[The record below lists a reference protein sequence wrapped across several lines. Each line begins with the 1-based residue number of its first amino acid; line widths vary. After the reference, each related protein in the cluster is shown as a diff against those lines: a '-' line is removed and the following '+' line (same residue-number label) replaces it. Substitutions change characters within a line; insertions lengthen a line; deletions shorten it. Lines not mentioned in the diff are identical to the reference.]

1 MIIEGDVR
9 LTPFASVSWTV
20 GGGDTPDCAKDA
32 GVSSS
37 EMKAANIERF
47 SANLA
52 QLRSGA
58 ILSSNDVPLLH

>member
-1 MIIEGDVR
+1 MIMEGDVR

-20 GGGDTPDCAKDA
+20 GGGDTPDCAKAA

-52 QLRSGA
+52 
-58 ILSSNDVPLLH
+58 